1 MDFHWPL
8 VFHSPLLSPLPTL
21 PPESQLFPHPENTPR
36 HGCHLRSRGRGPIDP
51 NWKCHF
57 SALPNCQD
65 VHPTLDRGA
74 ERAALSC
81 TNCTALRAALYPSK
95 HTHTHTSSCL
105 LRWGG
110 IEKGGPV
117 SGSSL
122 SARSLSTA
130 VQKSRSQHGSEPS
143 GTDCCRTSR
152 LLQTRVDPGT
162 VCPAFL
168 VHPFSLSH
176 THIDTLHIFSVNS
189 LGSGFIDY
197 EEDLNSSTVS
207 VPLKYLLYKHST
219 PPSLEAARRML
230 KNTAC

>member
-8 VFHSPLLSPLPTL
+8 VFHSPLLYPPPVPTL

-95 HTHTHTSSCL
+95 HTHTHILVFAKVGRHWEGRSCVWVKPECKEPLNSSPE
-105 LRWGG
+105 
-110 IEKGGPV
+110 IEV
-117 SGSSL
+117 T
-122 SARSLSTA
+122 ARQWT
-130 VQKSRSQHGSEPS
+130 KRN
-143 GTDCCRTSR
+143 R
-152 LLQTRVDPGT
+152 LLQN
-162 VCPAFL
+162 L
-168 VHPFSLSH
+168 
-176 THIDTLHIFSVNS
+176 
-189 LGSGFIDY
+189 
-197 EEDLNSSTVS
+197 
-207 VPLKYLLYKHST
+207 
-219 PPSLEAARRML
+219 
-230 KNTAC
+230 

>member
-1 MDFHWPL
+1 MSFFSTAKLPRCSSHPRQGGRESSTFL
-8 VFHSPLLSPLPTL
+8 HQLPQLYGQLSI
-21 PPESQLFPHPENTPR
+21 HPNT
-36 HGCHLRSRGRGPIDP
+36 
-51 NWKCHF
+51 
-57 SALPNCQD
+57 
-65 VHPTLDRGA
+65 
-74 ERAALSC
+74 
-81 TNCTALRAALYPSK
+81 
-95 HTHTHTSSCL
+95 HTHTHPHVL

-117 SGSSL
+117 YGSSL